1 MSKPILKQPKVFIEI
16 DDEEQEVWNNE
27 LNSLS
32 RSVAIER
39 EDLDMLGAIG
49 WLLVNFDDVSK
60 NGAKQIYYNWTRT
73 FESSGDGS

>member
-1 MSKPILKQPKVFIEI
+1 MSKPILKQPRVFIEI

-49 WLLVNFDDVSK
+49 WLLVNFDDVSE

-73 FESSGDGS
+73 FD

>member
-49 WLLVNFDDVSK
+49 WLLGNFDDVSE

-73 FESSGDGS
+73 FD

>member
-1 MSKPILKQPKVFIEI
+1 MSIKQPRVFIEI

-27 LNSLS
+27 LNALS
-32 RSVAIER
+32 RSVGIES

-49 WLLVNFDDVSK
+49 WLLVNFDDVSE

-73 FESSGDGS
+73 FD

>member
-1 MSKPILKQPKVFIEI
+1 MHSSILSIKQPRVFIEI

-27 LNSLS
+27 LNALS
-32 RSVAIER
+32 RSVGIES

-73 FESSGDGS
+73 F